1 MERKI
6 VINFGG
12 IAFEAD
18 LADASFV
25 MSEPLGEGVETL
37 GPNIFID
44 ESSKRH
50 QVFGYTTDISTMRLI
65 FQNRTIRSSSLSY
78 AKLNDTMEKQRVGVS
93 DFACSRFITCF
104 THTNQESVPFW
115 MNYGKDVPED
125 KLLLRFSNFTH
136 DLGKKVRTDFVKVKD
151 DKLCFFKAPEYGKTI
166 NQQLSCDGS
175 IYDLR
180 ACVDSL
186 SVFDVEY
193 VEPGSPVFTEDY
205 SGEVDIDFGR
215 ITGQPNTHVKVRG
228 YNPTVLGKQKSN
240 PWDYEKETRILCTLS
255 DPHFSE
261 WEYLDLRLFDEFF
274 RDLRIVLSPWD
285 DGTLRAKVEDIIQ
298 NSGLPIEIANS
309 ITIVDSVLKGTL
321 NF

>member
-136 DLGKKVRTDFVKVKD
+136 DLG
-151 DKLCFFKAPEYGKTI
+151 
-166 NQQLSCDGS
+166 
-175 IYDLR
+175 
-180 ACVDSL
+180 
-186 SVFDVEY
+186 
-193 VEPGSPVFTEDY
+193 
-205 SGEVDIDFGR
+205 
-215 ITGQPNTHVKVRG
+215 
-228 YNPTVLGKQKSN
+228 
-240 PWDYEKETRILCTLS
+240 
-255 DPHFSE
+255 
-261 WEYLDLRLFDEFF
+261 
-274 RDLRIVLSPWD
+274 
-285 DGTLRAKVEDIIQ
+285 II
-298 NSGLPIEIANS
+298 
-309 ITIVDSVLKGTL
+309 
-321 NF
+321 